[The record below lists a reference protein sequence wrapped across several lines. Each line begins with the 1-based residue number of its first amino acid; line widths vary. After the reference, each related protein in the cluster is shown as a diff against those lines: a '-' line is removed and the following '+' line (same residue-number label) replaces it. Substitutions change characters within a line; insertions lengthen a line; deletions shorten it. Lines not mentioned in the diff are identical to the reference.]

1 MEQYE
6 QELEEGE
13 YIDGVQLLKIA
24 AEAIRSRMVMY
35 DLPKNT
41 NKESLGQAAL
51 SAGYRGNIKLE
62 EHFLNGRLKTV
73 TAYLGTDFSGLLR

>member
-1 MEQYE
+1 MAAR
-6 QELEEGE
+6 
-13 YIDGVQLLKIA
+13 D
-24 AEAIRSRMVMY
+24 AEAEATRSRMVMY